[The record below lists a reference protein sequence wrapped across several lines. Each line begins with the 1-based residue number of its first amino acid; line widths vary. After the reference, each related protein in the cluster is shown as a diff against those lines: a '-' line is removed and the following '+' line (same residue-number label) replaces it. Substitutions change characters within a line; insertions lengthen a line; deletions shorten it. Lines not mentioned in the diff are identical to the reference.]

1 MLCFSRF
8 NIKAFD
14 YFQETMMSDLKEFV
28 NDKLNENEKTR
39 RADYEALD
47 KKGDKQFDEM
57 KTLLQEAQNQNIKQI
72 DYLQVR
78 LIFQF
83 VIVLILVLF

>member
-1 MLCFSRF
+1 
-8 NIKAFD
+8 
-14 YFQETMMSDLKEFV
+14 MSDLKEFV

-57 KTLLQEAQNQNIKQI
+57 KTLLQEAQNQNSKQI
-72 DYLQVR
+72 DSLQVNFP
-78 LIFQF
+78 ICSFN
-83 VIVLILVLF
+83 IGALFNSKAMC

>member
-1 MLCFSRF
+1 
-8 NIKAFD
+8 
-14 YFQETMMSDLKEFV
+14 MMSDLKDFV

-57 KTLLQEAQNQNIKQI
+57 KTLLQEAQNQNSKQI
-72 DYLQVR
+72 DSLQVG

-83 VIVLILVLF
+83 EVLI

>member
-1 MLCFSRF
+1 
-8 NIKAFD
+8 
-14 YFQETMMSDLKEFV
+14 MSDLKEFV

-57 KTLLQEAQNQNIKQI
+57 KTLLQEAQNQNSKQI
-72 DYLQVR
+72 NSLQV
-78 LIFQF
+78 QF
-83 VIVLILVLF
+83 KFIVLIYMPFKFFVAKICV